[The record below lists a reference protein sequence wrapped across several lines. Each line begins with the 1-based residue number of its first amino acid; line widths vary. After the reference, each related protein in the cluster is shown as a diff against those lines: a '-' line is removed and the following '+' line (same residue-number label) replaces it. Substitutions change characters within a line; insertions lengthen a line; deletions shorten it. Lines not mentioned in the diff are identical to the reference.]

1 MTLKTQP
8 IVDMLN
14 HFRDKHDFTN
24 QALRETGEGKRCKPF
39 ETIQVKDIV
48 KYCLEQEGV
57 PEVLR

>member
-1 MTLKTQP
+1 MIKTQQ

-14 HFRDKHDFTN
+14 HFREKHEFTN

-39 ETIQVKDIV
+39 TTTQVKDIV
-48 KYCLEQEGV
+48 KYCLEHEGV